1 MRLNKAIIT
10 SLHLPRGKSEAIF
23 FDGDIGGF
31 GIRIRESGARSWIF
45 QYDFAG
51 KTKRVTIGKSSA
63 VEPGKA
69 RLIASE
75 LHAKVRLGQDPAAVK
90 AESQARTA
98 EIFGAVLKPYLQ
110 WQRARVRPST
120 LKHIERHLVT
130 NLKALHSLP
139 ITKVDRRAVA
149 AQLARMADSP
159 VQANRT
165 RSSLTGF
172 LNWALREGLVESNP
186 ATATNKYLERPRE
199 RILTNAEL
207 RALWLALPGGDFG
220 DIVKILILTGQRER
234 EIGDLHWN
242 EVSFDKGTI
251 ELSAQRTKNRRRHTV
266 PMSGMVRE
274 ILREREPGGDFVF
287 GRTGRTG
294 FSGWSRA
301 KERLDQAIT
310 IPPWTIHDLRR
321 TYATGAAEIGV
332 QPHIIEAILN
342 HVSGH
347 KSGISGIYN
356 RAIYEAE
363 KTTALSRWA
372 EHVAKVVEGSDSN
385 VTPLGG
391 VS

>member
-1 MRLNKAIIT
+1 MNR
-10 SLHLPRGKSEAIF
+10 
-23 FDGDIGGF
+23 
-31 GIRIRESGARSWIF
+31 
-45 QYDFAG
+45 AG
-51 KTKRVTIGKSSA
+51 
-63 VEPGKA
+63 
-69 RLIASE
+69 L
-75 LHAKVRLGQDPAAVK
+75 
-90 AESQARTA
+90 
-98 EIFGAVLKPYLQ
+98 
-110 WQRARVRPST
+110 
-120 LKHIERHLVT
+120 
-130 NLKALHSLP
+130 
-139 ITKVDRRAVA
+139 
-149 AQLARMADSP
+149 
-159 VQANRT
+159 
-165 RSSLTGF
+165 
-172 LNWALREGLVESNP
+172 
-186 ATATNKYLERPRE
+186 
-199 RILTNAEL
+199 
-207 RALWLALPGGDFG
+207 
-220 DIVKILILTGQRER
+220 
-234 EIGDLHWN
+234 
-242 EVSFDKGTI
+242 
-251 ELSAQRTKNRRRHTV
+251 
-266 PMSGMVRE
+266 
-274 ILREREPGGDFVF
+274 FVF